1 MLKTGG
7 EVIRV
12 LIADDH
18 PLMRKGLADILDGVE
33 GIEVVGSAEDGAAA
47 VALAY
52 AVKPDI
58 VLMDISMPGMDGIEA
73 TEKLVE
79 MESDARVVMLTSYS
93 EREKITQAL
102 AAGAVSYLTKDAPPE
117 AVIRAIRSAAG
128 AEARPRADRRLRRR
142 HHGPRAV
149 WCGAVPR
156 RLAGGAA
163 GLVLERER
171 EAGAEAS
178 HLAVLDGDIQLHHL
192 GDTEITQ
199 SSGGRLDRPPGGV
212 LPGLGA
218 DTDELGDAVHG
229 ISHGCVLQQVW

>member
-1 MLKTGG
+1 MLETGG

-79 MESDARVVMLTSYS
+79 MDSDARVVMLTSYS

-117 AVIRAIRSAAG
+117 AVIRAIRSAAS
-128 AEARPRADRRLRRR
+128 
-142 HHGPRAV
+142 
-149 WCGAVPR
+149 
-156 RLAGGAA
+156 
-163 GLVLERER
+163 
-171 EAGAEAS
+171 AS
-178 HLAVLDGDIQLHHL
+178 
-192 GDTEITQ
+192 
-199 SSGGRLDRPPGGV
+199 DRPS
-212 LPGLGA
+212 A
-218 DTDELGDAVHG
+218 D
-229 ISHGCVLQQVW
+229 

>member
-1 MLKTGG
+1 MLKADGAR
-7 EVIRV
+7 IRV

-18 PLMRKGLADILDGVE
+18 PLMRKGLTDILNGVD

-79 MESDARVVMLTSYS
+79 MDSAARVVMLTSYS

-117 AVIRAIRSAAG
+117 AVIRAIRSAAT
-128 AEARPRADRRLRRR
+128 A
-142 HHGPRAV
+142 
-149 WCGAVPR
+149 
-156 RLAGGAA
+156 
-163 GLVLERER
+163 
-171 EAGAEAS
+171 
-178 HLAVLDGDIQLHHL
+178 
-192 GDTEITQ
+192 T
-199 SSGGRLDRPPGGV
+199 
-212 LPGLGA
+212 
-218 DTDELGDAVHG
+218 
-229 ISHGCVLQQVW
+229 